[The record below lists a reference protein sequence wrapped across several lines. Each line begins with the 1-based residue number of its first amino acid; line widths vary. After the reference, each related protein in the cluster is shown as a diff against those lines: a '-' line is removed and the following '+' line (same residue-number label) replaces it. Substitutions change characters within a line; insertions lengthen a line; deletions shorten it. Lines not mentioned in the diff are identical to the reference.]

1 MKTETTQTG
10 AGNTTAAHFVIKYV
24 AHPTYDP
31 TEREATFSDDCAF
44 SNDQIAARFV
54 TRHGGSVIS
63 VLRWDDDRGIWVGP
77 EKTKTTAA
85 AQPIDAAHAIYC
97 DHDYNTGPLVCYV
110 HDIREAALIAEA
122 LGATPLDI
130 AHALDMRA
138 LTRTSDVVNA
148 EVIHAA

>member
-1 MKTETTQTG
+1 MKTQNTTTS

-31 TEREATFSDDCAF
+31 TERQATISDDCAF

-77 EKTKTTAA
+77 ERF
-85 AQPIDAAHAIYC
+85 
-97 DHDYNTGPLVCYV
+97 N
-110 HDIREAALIAEA
+110 LIA
-122 LGATPLDI
+122 G
-130 AHALDMRA
+130 
-138 LTRTSDVVNA
+138 V
-148 EVIHAA
+148 EVA